1 MSNDCCRLRGTFR
14 GLFSSLFPD
23 IYEQEHWGFWEAL
36 KNRQGELSE
45 IIRNFEKL
53 ENIFWRIEW
62 NLFLFIL
69 DRLVLW
75 KEKCYFLLWDYFLI
89 KLELLEIRCKIQI
102 YLRVYWFL

>member
-62 NLFLFIL
+62 FI
-69 DRLVLW
+69 
-75 KEKCYFLLWDYFLI
+75 F
-89 KLELLEIRCKIQI
+89 I
-102 YLRVYWFL
+102 YIG